1 MLLCSNM
8 IAFQTF
14 KLDNGL
20 TVIINEDHTTQ
31 LCAVNVLYKVG
42 ARDESIEKTGFAHL
56 FEHLMFG
63 GSENI
68 ADFDTELQLAGGTN
82 NAYTSNDL
90 TNYYDILPVSNIE
103 TALWLESDRMLK
115 LDFSEKS
122 LNVQRNVVCE
132 EFKEHYIN
140 RPYGDVWHKLRKLVY
155 EKHPYQWPTI
165 GLELKHVQDA
175 TLTDVENF
183 FYKYYRPNNAILSIS
198 GGISTQRALEL
209 ARKWFGDIPAGN
221 HFDRNLPIEP
231 EQTTSK
237 FLAVKKDVPVNVI
250 YKAWKMPGRVE
261 SKYYATNLLSDVL
274 GLGESSR
281 LQHALKKETK
291 LFTDVAAYITGSI
304 DTGMFII
311 TGKLAEDITYEQAE
325 KGIQQEIDKIQQ
337 SVINDTELLRVK
349 NTVEMDI
356 AGNNVGVMNKA
367 EILAAAEMLSSADL
381 VNTEIDRFLEV
392 PSADIHTIAQQ
403 MLTADKC
410 STLYYGKDI

>member
-1 MLLCSNM
+1 M
-8 IAFQTF
+8 IDFQTF

-42 ARDESIEKTGFAHL
+42 ARDEIITKTGFAHL

-63 GSENI
+63 GSANI
-68 ADFDTELQLAGGTN
+68 SDFDTELQLAGGTN

-90 TNYYDILPVSNIE
+90 TNYYDIVPVSNIE

-122 LNVQRNVVCE
+122 LSVQRNVVCE

-140 RPYGDVWHKLRKLVY
+140 RPYGDVWHILRKLVY

-165 GLELKHVQDA
+165 GLELQHVQDA

-183 FYKYYRPNNAILSIS
+183 FYKYYRPNNAILTIS
-198 GGISTQRALEL
+198 GGISADHALTL
-209 ARKWFGDIPAGN
+209 AKKWFGDIPAGEN
-221 HFDRNLPIEP
+221 FARNIPEEPI
-231 EQTTSK
+231 QQAAK
-237 FLAVKKDVPVNVI
+237 FQHVKKDVPVNVI

-261 SKYYATNLLSDVL
+261 ELYYATNLLSDIL

-291 LFTDVAAYITGSI
+291 LFTDIAAYITGSI

-311 TGKLAEDITYEQAE
+311 TGKLAEGITYEEAE
-325 KGIQQEIDKIQQ
+325 KGIQQELDKIKQ
-337 SVINDTELLRVK
+337 SPVTDVELTRVK
-349 NTVEMDI
+349 NTVEMDM
-356 AGNNVGVMNKA
+356 ASNKTGVMNKA
-367 EILAAAEMLSSADL
+367 EILAIAEMLESADL
-381 VNTEIDRFLEV
+381 VNTEIDRYLDV
-392 PSADIHTIAQQ
+392 DAAAIHAIAQNL
-403 MLTADKC
+403 LTPEKC
-410 STLYYGKDI
+410 STLYYGKD